1 MGFDNEC
8 ILNIQSLAGEYFC
21 PVCRLLVYPNEALQ
35 SQCTHLY
42 CKPCLT
48 YVVSTTK
55 ACPYDGYLVTEADA
69 KPLVES
75 NKTLAETIGKIGVH
89 CLYHRSGCPWQGPL
103 SDCTSHCFGCAF
115 GNSPVVCNRC
125 GIQIVHC
132 QVQEHA
138 QSCPGVQPQAQQA
151 EGATSASGTATSTDQ
166 TQAATQIG
174 TATSQSQVSQTASA
188 TIPGADPNSQAQ
200 AVVQAAAPTA
210 DQWYQ
215 QQYQQYYQQYPG
227 YDPYQ
232 QQYQQYYPY
241 QQPGIPQ
248 PQQPAIPQQQQPLQA
263 NPPYG
268 TVQSQ
273 QQAYLQPPL
282 VSQPQLH
289 TQQSQSHAQPQPV
302 VQPPLVQ
309 APMAVQTQNQ
319 TSVNQQ
325 LQFQP
330 AVAPHSQIQAQT
342 YPSAHGQ
349 AQLPPQAYFQAQMT
363 QYQQPQVQQITQTQL
378 QQNPQLHPSQPM
390 NATVQSQTQLPSSNA
405 SAGHHLFPQSHPHQ
419 PVLSAAPQQ
428 RTVHLQS
435 QGAPNSQSQNHV
447 QTQIQFP
454 LQPPLLRPPPFQ
466 TTIPNQP
473 QTALLPSPSMISAQQ
488 PPVHSFA
495 QQPGIPPLQ
504 RPLIQPVQ
512 QLNPQQYFQNQPYV
526 QQTPATLSQ
535 LRPQGQSHSFPQ
547 HIRASNQSQQ
557 NVVLSQGMQH
567 IQPSNLVGRPMMPS
581 HGVLPQPY
589 AQTVGGVLPRP
600 MYPPL
605 NHQSSNQNNIGRT
618 NNQVQ
623 PGANSRPTMT
633 TRPAE
638 KEAEL
643 SAKNG
648 AQDVGV
654 SSAVVADSEAKTVK
668 SEVDIK
674 STDDGNKPSSE
685 DRSYQGTKEIPESK
699 GMLGANGESES
710 KPTLKEEGVDST
722 LEDLSNGKL
731 GELVAEGAKDAP
743 SSGMKLGEHKEM
755 PPEEAQLH
763 GVKDKKLQKVVS
775 STEEGSQTVS
785 ISSAPIGQVQAGG
798 LMQPSH
804 PGSAILQQK
813 PGAPPLLQVPSSGP
827 PHHILGS
834 GQPLAHVRPQGP
846 GHVPGHPSHLS
857 EHFQSPR
864 GNLGFAASSANASQ
878 HGPYNQSHAPPHSGA
893 PRGPPFAPPPS
904 AFDSHGGIMARAAPY
919 GHEGQMGLQRP
930 AFQMEQGATG
940 QPSGIISNMLRM
952 NGNPGFESSSTL
964 GLRDERFKA
973 LPDGRL
979 NPFPGDPTRVISRV
993 GFEDDLKQF
1002 PRPSFLDSEPL
1013 PKLGNYSSRAFD
1025 RRPFGVNYDTRLNID
1040 PAAGSAP
1047 RFLSPYGHAG
1057 LIHANDTIGHP
1068 DFGGRRLM
1076 DGLARRS
1083 PIRDYPGIP
1092 SRFRGFGPDDFD
1104 GREFHR
1110 FGDPLGREF
1119 HDNRFPNQ
1127 HFRRGEFEGPGNMRV
1142 DDRMRNDLIG
1152 QDGHLGHL
1160 QRGEHLGP
1168 HNLPGHLHMR
1178 EHVGFGVHPRHAGP
1192 GSFESFIGNRAN
1204 HPRLGEPGFR
1214 SSFSLK
1220 RFPNDGTYAGE
1231 LESFDHSRKRKPAS
1245 MGWCRICKVN
1255 CETVEGL
1262 DVHSQTREHQ
1272 RMAMEMVQIIKQ
1284 NAKKQKL
1291 TSGDQS
1297 SIEDANKSKITSSE
1311 SQSEKS

>member
-75 NKTLAETIGKIGVH
+75 NKALAETIGKIAVH
-89 CLYHRSGCPWQGPL
+89 CLYHRSGCTWQGPL
-103 SDCTSHCFGCAF
+103 SDCTSHCSGCAF

-125 GIQIVHC
+125 GIQIVHR

-151 EGATSASGTATSTDQ
+151 EGVPDTSASGTAATANQ
-166 TQAATQIG
+166 NQAATQTG
-174 TATSQSQVSQTASA
+174 TVTSQTQASQTASA
-188 TIPGADPNSQAQ
+188 TIPGADLNSQAQ

-241 QQPGIPQ
+241 QQPAIAQ
-248 PQQPAIPQQQQPLQA
+248 PQQPLQA

-268 TVQSQ
+268 TVQPQ
-273 QQAYLQPPL
+273 PQAYLQPPL
-282 VSQPQLH
+282 LPQSQPQPQ
-289 TQQSQSHAQPQPV
+289 TQPSQSQAQPQPQ
-302 VQPPLVQ
+302 VQPPIMQ
-309 APMAVQTQNQ
+309 APMAAHTQNQ

-325 LQFQP
+325 LQLQP
-330 AVAPHSQIQAQT
+330 ATAPHSQMQAQT

-349 AQLPPQAYFQAQMT
+349 AQLPPQAYFQAQMP
-363 QYQQPQVQQITQTQL
+363 QYQQPQVQQLTQSQL

-390 NATVQSQTQLPSSNA
+390 NATVQSQTQLPSSN
-405 SAGHHLFPQSHPHQ
+405 SSTGNHLFPQSHLHQ
-419 PVLSAAPQQ
+419 PVLSAASQQ
-428 RTVHLQS
+428 RTMQVQS
-435 QGAPNSQSQNHV
+435 QGVPNSQSQNHV

-454 LQPPLLRPPPFQ
+454 QQPLLRPPPFQ
-466 TTIPNQP
+466 TTVPNQQ
-473 QTALLPSPSMISAQQ
+473 QTALLPSPNVISAQQ

-495 QQPGIPPLQ
+495 QQPGITVLQ
-504 RPLIQPVQ
+504 RPAMQPVQ
-512 QLNPQQYFQNQPYV
+512 QLNPQQYFHI
-526 QQTPATLSQ
+526 QQTPPTLSQ
-535 LRPQGQSHSFPQ
+535 LRPQGQSQSFPQ

-589 AQTVGGVLPRP
+589 AQTVGVLPRP
-600 MYPPL
+600 MYPAL
-605 NHQSSNQNNIGRT
+605 NHQSTNQNNIGRT

-623 PGANSRPTMT
+623 LGASRPTMT
-633 TRPAE
+633 ARPAE

-643 SAKNG
+643 PAKNV
-648 AQDVGV
+648 AQNLGV
-654 SSAVVADSEAKTVK
+654 LSAVGADSEVKTVK
-668 SEVDIK
+668 SEVDMK
-674 STDDGNKPSSE
+674 SIDVGNKPSSE
-685 DRSYQGTKEIPESK
+685 DRSYQGNTSAKEIPESR

-710 KPTLKEEGVDST
+710 KPTLKEEGVNST
-722 LEDLSNGKL
+722 LEDSSNDKL
-731 GELVAEGAKDAP
+731 GELVAEGAKDVP
-743 SSGMKLGEHKEM
+743 SSGMKQGERKEM
-755 PPEEAQLH
+755 PSEEAQLH
-763 GVKDKKLQKVVS
+763 GVKDQKLQKDAS
-775 STEEGSQTVS
+775 GTEEGSQTVS
-785 ISSAPIGQVQAGG
+785 TSSAPIGQVQAGG
-798 LMQPSH
+798 LMQPSY
-804 PGSAILQQK
+804 PGSAILQQR

-827 PHHILGS
+827 PHHIPGS
-834 GQPLAHVRPQGP
+834 GQPLIHVRPQGP
-846 GHVPGHPSHLS
+846 GHVPGQASHLS

-864 GNLGFAASSANASQ
+864 GNLGFAASSASASQ
-878 HGPYNQSHAPPHSGA
+878 HGPYNQGHAPPHSGA
-893 PRGPPFAPPPS
+893 PRGPPFGAPPS
-904 AFDSHGGIMARAAPY
+904 AFDFHGGIMARAAPH
-919 GHEGQMGLQRP
+919 GHEGQRGQQRP

-940 QPSGIISNMLRM
+940 QPSSNMLRM
-952 NGNPGFESSSTL
+952 NGNPGFESLSTP

-979 NPFPGDPTRVISRV
+979 NPFPGDPTRVINRL

-1002 PRPSFLDSEPL
+1002 PRPSYLDSEPL

-1025 RRPFGVNYDTRLNID
+1025 KRPLGVNYDTRLNSD

-1047 RFLSPYGHAG
+1047 RFLSPYGHGG
-1057 LIHANDTIGHP
+1057 LIHANDTGGHP
-1068 DFGGRRLM
+1068 DFGGQRLM

-1092 SRFRGFGPDDFD
+1092 SRGFRGFGPDDFD
-1104 GREFHR
+1104 GRDFHR

-1119 HDNRFPNQ
+1119 HENRFPNMHS
-1127 HFRRGEFEGPGNMRV
+1127 HFRRGEFEGPGNMRM

-1152 QDGHLGHL
+1152 QGGHPGHLR
-1160 QRGEHLGP
+1160 RGDHLGP
-1168 HNLPGHLHMR
+1168 HNLPGHLHLR

-1192 GSFESFIGNRAN
+1192 GSFESFIGNRAS

-1214 SSFSLK
+1214 SSFSLQ
-1220 RFPNDGTYAGE
+1220 RFPNDGTYTGE

-1245 MGWCRICKVN
+1245 MGWCRICKVD

-1272 RMAMEMVQIIKQ
+1272 RMAMEMVQSIKQ

-1297 SIEDANKSKITSSE
+1297 SVEDANKSKISSFE
-1311 SQSEKS
+1311 SRVEKH